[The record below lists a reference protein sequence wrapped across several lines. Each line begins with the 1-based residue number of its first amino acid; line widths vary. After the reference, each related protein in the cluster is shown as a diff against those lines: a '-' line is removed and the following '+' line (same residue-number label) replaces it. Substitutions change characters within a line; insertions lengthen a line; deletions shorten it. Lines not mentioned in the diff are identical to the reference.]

1 MKILLCLASIV
12 LMSFTPVHKTPIERI
27 GVKGPLEFNKTDYM
41 LAWSQRPNVDY
52 YVQEYLPRNETVEQF
67 NQMLTMHVFVK
78 DVSVE
83 DAVLQK
89 EAELIQRK
97 ATDKVCNYSIS
108 QSPDGKEKLVDC
120 VLSTEKYGQ
129 LTIVEFII
137 YRYRQIELENHKK
150 GLLIFSYSK
159 RSYGTDI
166 LPFFTKLATDRKNLL
181 NLMIAKELPKIKIK
195 E

>member
-52 YVQEYLPRNETVEQF
+52 YVQEYLPRNETVKQF

-181 NLMIAKELPKIKIK
+181 NLMIAMELPKIKIK